1 MKYAINFALAIMVM
15 MWLDL
20 MPNSAS
26 DSSAD
31 AMYMSEIPISEYN
44 ALIDLFQST
53 DGENW
58 KHGWDLSAPVYSWH
72 GVEVEDGHVT
82 GLNLFDNDLRGEIPN
97 TISSLSNL
105 KSLNLS
111 FNQLEGDLPSSITE
125 LSALEGLRLEM
136 NNFKNEIP
144 NLMDSFKNLKEL
156 PVLDVSI
163 EDIKTRL
170 NGIY

>member
-1 MKYAINFALAIMVM
+1 M
-15 MWLDL
+15 
-20 MPNSAS
+20 
-26 DSSAD
+26 
-31 AMYMSEIPISEYN
+31 
-44 ALIDLFQST
+44 
-53 DGENW
+53 
-58 KHGWDLSAPVYSWH
+58 
-72 GVEVEDGHVT
+72 
-82 GLNLFDNDLRGEIPN
+82 
-97 TISSLSNL
+97 

-111 FNQLEGDLPSSITE
+111 FNQLEGELPSSITE

-163 EDIKTRL
+163 EDIKSRL